1 MNTESIVTELR
12 ERFGDAIGDVLY
24 GSLDPQTIVRADR
37 LGEVAEFVRHDPDLS
52 CDSLMCLTA
61 VDLPP
66 VAKAEKKAKKPVKK
80 ADGAADAKAEAPPEE
95 KSEPEAPPP
104 PYQVAAIYHLYSMKH
119 RHRLT
124 LRVVM
129 ERDGARVPSVAH
141 LWPAANWH
149 EREAYDL
156 VGIVFD
162 GHPDL
167 RRILLPDD
175 WVGHPL
181 RKDYVVQETYEIEGE
196 QVRVPRG
203 W

>member
-1 MNTESIVTELR
+1 MDTGAIVAKLK
-12 ERFGDAIGDVLY
+12 ERFAEAIGEVLY
-24 GSLDPQTIVRADR
+24 PNLDPQIVVDAQNFR
-37 LGEVAEFVRHDPDLS
+37 EVAEFVRNDPDIA
-52 CDSLMCLTA
+52 CDWLMCITGL
-61 VDLPP
+61 DLPP
-66 VAKAEKKAKKPVKK
+66 QEKKKKPAKKTKDEQPV
-80 ADGAADAKAEAPPEE
+80 EEPPEE
-95 KSEPEAPPP
+95 EPPG

-119 RHRLT
+119 RHRVT

-129 ERDGARVPSVAH
+129 EREGPHVASVAGI
-141 LWPAANWH
+141 WPAANWH

-175 WVGHPL
+175 WEGHPL
-181 RKDYVVQETYEIEGE
+181 RKDYVVQDTYEIEGE